1 MWKGLG
7 NCRKIIL
14 SEKVRTIVTNFCE
27 KGYWSSVDIKG
38 KILIISVYIQGLVVM
53 LNLGSRNVWI
63 NGRCCVLVWY
73 LMKLLSTGSHS
84 PVLWE
89 PEVSPWLYTGS
100 YSVFINRILW
110 ARCWNRKL
118 FRSWK
123 SDIVNR
129 KLFRSWKPDIVNL
142 KLKTEFVNRKL

>member
-1 MWKGLG
+1 LWKGLG

-63 NGRCCVLVWY
+63 NGRCCVLVNHDFTPNNLIFSHCGGRRENFWGISFEKSRFCAKKIIFFPI
-73 LMKLLSTGSHS
+73 LGGARTPPPFWICPCIVVTWGSLTKW
-84 PVLWE
+84 PL
-89 PEVSPWLYTGS
+89 
-100 YSVFINRILW
+100 
-110 ARCWNRKL
+110 
-118 FRSWK
+118 
-123 SDIVNR
+123 
-129 KLFRSWKPDIVNL
+129 
-142 KLKTEFVNRKL
+142 